1 VQEVEGRRSE
11 AEGGEDHPRRMI
23 QSRDELIMERMM
35 RMRMRMRMTM
45 MKRMPSHLV
54 HLRLLSCLRRSSK
67 KKPLWRMVHM
77 SWMI

>member
-35 RMRMRMRMTM
+35 RMRMRMTM
-45 MKRMPSHLV
+45 MKRTPSHLV
-54 HLRLLSCLRRSSK
+54 HLRLLPCLRRSSK
-67 KKPLWRMVHM
+67 KKPLWTMVHM